1 MATKYY
7 WHRKAEV
14 IVETTSDEYS
24 FKSWRQ
30 TGSIGFTI
38 GFQVP
43 FNQDGTQPQCSVTI
57 QNLSKDHEALFK
69 KGRHIILKAG
79 YNDNFGVLSEG
90 TISSVYPDTYD
101 GTTHTLEVH
110 WSEGKDYSSKAKVTS
125 TATTTKTSKK
135 KTTVTINGKK
145 KTLSYTTKK
154 KVHMNLTF
162 KKGTKASTIINRISR
177 DSGIPLAKTHLKT
190 DVVYKKGYTV
200 SAKPE
205 ELLKEIATKCGSQ
218 LYYRRADLVIDDLS
232 EIDGYAEHVYLTPTS
247 GLIEQP
253 SLQVGDDGKVTYSIV
268 SNLNPSITAGS
279 IVEVNNN
286 NGVHVTIRV
295 TSGTQDGDN
304 FQTQMEGTT

>member
-1 MATKYY
+1 MTKYY

-14 IVETTSDEYS
+14 IVETSSTEYS
-24 FKSWRQ
+24 FNSWRHS
-30 TGSIGFTI
+30 GSAGFTV

-79 YNDNFGVLSEG
+79 YDDNFGVLSEG

-101 GTTHTLEVH
+101 GTTHTLEIH
-110 WSEGKDYSSKAKVTS
+110 WAEGKDYSSNAKVTS
-125 TATTTKTSKK
+125 TATTTKTTTK

-177 DSGIPLAKTHLKT
+177 DSGIPLAKVHLKK
-190 DVVYKKGYTV
+190 DVVYTKGYTV
-200 SAKPE
+200 SAKAE
-205 ELLKEIATKCGSQ
+205 AVLKEIATKCGSQ
-218 LYYRRADLVIDDLS
+218 LYYRSADLVIDDVTS
-232 EIDGYAEHVYLTPTS
+232 IDGYTEHAYLTPTT
-247 GLIEQP
+247 GLVEQP
-253 SLQVGDDGKVTYSIV
+253 SLQVGDDGKVTYSVV

-279 IVEVNNN
+279 IVEINNN
-286 NGVHVTIRV
+286 DGIHVTIRV
-295 TSGTQDGDN
+295 TSGTHDGDN
-304 FQTQMEGTT
+304 FQTTMEGTT